1 MVGHCPM
8 GRGSKVLGR
17 GGKEGRGGGA
27 VYMTAS
33 VPIHWAWAV
42 MQKQA
47 FSWAEA
53 VSSPSGDQGGRGG
66 RGEGRGRVGCC
77 IHNNFSRMWL
87 GRGSNV

>member
-1 MVGHCPM
+1 MCGLALPM

-42 MQKQA
+42 MRKQA

-53 VSSPSGDQGGRGG
+53 VSSPSYRDVRT
-66 RGEGRGRVGCC
+66 
-77 IHNNFSRMWL
+77 HLKSSL
-87 GRGSNV
+87 